1 MKYLTYL
8 CLILLALFSCNGRK
22 TAQLRYISKLADSI
36 PDSACVLLV
45 QFESEESDLDRADR
59 MHYIFTK
66 TKIEDLLDKP
76 FTADSAIKEVADYYS
91 THETANES
99 MYAYYLLGR
108 VYVQRGES
116 PQALQAYY
124 DALEKADTTR
134 ADFDYRILVKIYGQ
148 MADLFHLQNL
158 PEDEIRALHE
168 YCKYKKISGTN
179 IDYVVAK
186 GQYVAPYYMLGK
198 KDTVLQIIKS
208 TYDELRQ
215 LGDTTMAVQ
224 FHPTAIYI
232 YTLRNQLDKAGRLI
246 RSFEKESGAF
256 DAEGNIETGRE
267 HYYATKGFY
276 ELAVNHLD
284 SAEFLFRK
292 VIGYGFRSDGY
303 RGLMMLYRQKNNMDS
318 VVHYSLLFEDAQ
330 DTLHNNMQI
339 DAIHRM
345 ASLYNYSRSERK
357 AGLEAQ
363 KARNATNG
371 IITLLVFMALG
382 GAVAL
387 QYYLSYRKKKMNEI
401 KRLDSA
407 LYNAKCEYQYIQAE
421 LEALKNRDYEK
432 LIAEKEQKGKELK
445 LAIENLA
452 GESGLSSDT
461 NGLEE
466 FAKCEIAVS
475 FAARKDFCADNQIPT
490 QKEWRTLESQ
500 FRKYMPMVHKTLVKE
515 KKLSPLELHVCILLI
530 LDFRESS
537 IVILTNSLAQTITKA
552 KVRANLKIFGENSA
566 QTLKANLL
574 HFVQKY

>member
-45 QFESEESDLDRADR
+45 QFESEESDLGRADR

-124 DALEKADTTR
+124 DALEKADT
-134 ADFDYRILVKIYGQ
+134 ASAGFDYRILVKIYGQ

-303 RGLMMLYRQKNNMDS
+303 RGLMMLYRQKNNMDA

-357 AGLEAQ
+357 AGLEVQ

-371 IITLLVFMALG
+371 IITLLVFMAFG

-537 IVILTNSLAQTITKA
+537 IVILIRL
-552 KVRANLKIFGENSA
+552 RRP
-566 QTLKANLL
+566 
-574 HFVQKY
+574 

>member
-1 MKYLTYL
+1 MKCLTYL

-45 QFESEESDLDRADR
+45 QFESEESDLGRADR

-382 GAVAL
+382 CAVAL

-407 LYNAKCEYQYIQAE
+407 LHNAKCEYQYIQAE